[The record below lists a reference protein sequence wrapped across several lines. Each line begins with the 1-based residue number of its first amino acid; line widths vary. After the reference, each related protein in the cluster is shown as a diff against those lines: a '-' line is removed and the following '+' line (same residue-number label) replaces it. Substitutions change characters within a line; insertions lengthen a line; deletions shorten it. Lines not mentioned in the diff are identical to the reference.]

1 MHAKYNFIF
10 LSLQNNRGQPTA
22 HPLSLFILFLH
33 FGFHTTNLALHRRM
47 CFKTMENEAVSRE
60 RLTSKKTT
68 TTFFSK
74 QNDAAFMNE
83 KRIFLCSVKIY
94 SLFLP
99 FAFVDDKM
107 FFSWNKH
114 ENQPIERKKLS
125 C

>member
-1 MHAKYNFIF
+1 
-10 LSLQNNRGQPTA
+10 
-22 HPLSLFILFLH
+22 
-33 FGFHTTNLALHRRM
+33 M

-83 KRIFLCSVKIY
+83 KRIFLCSAKIY